1 MLHVSLLG
9 FVPWNSICF
18 HGGEGVSSFGKELYF
33 FTKMKQNFSSD
44 NVTHKLFKKQW
55 ASDSVNSICTGKA
68 MIYKTGMRTVR
79 YLLLN
84 SNVP

>member
-1 MLHVSLLG
+1 
-9 FVPWNSICF
+9 
-18 HGGEGVSSFGKELYF
+18 
-33 FTKMKQNFSSD
+33 MKQNFSSD